1 MMSSREKNMVKVL
14 VTDSTIV
21 FFDRQ
26 FGALET
32 GILQPVLQAS
42 SHNHDE
48 LRQSLQASLTFVM
61 CCFLYLITVAS
72 LPAVRFKDL
81 CFLDV
86 CHSLVLVDV
95 LLCADDVHVES
106 V

>member
-1 MMSSREKNMVKVL
+1 M
-14 VTDSTIV
+14 TDSSEPWRP
-21 FFDRQ
+21 D
-26 FGALET
+26 
-32 GILQPVLQAS
+32 ILQPVLQAS

>member
-1 MMSSREKNMVKVL
+1 M
-14 VTDSTIV
+14 
-21 FFDRQ
+21 
-26 FGALET
+26 
-32 GILQPVLQAS
+32 
-42 SHNHDE
+42 
-48 LRQSLQASLTFVM
+48 
-61 CCFLYLITVAS
+61 YLITVAL